1 MTTQIAVKLPD
12 VVVNELDLLVMR
24 GIFDSRSQAVR
35 TGVEALLTDRRR
47 RDVDQRYREAAARSP
62 EGVEEQS
69 EATRLAIESIHA
81 EPWDRW
87 W

>member
-12 VVVNELDLLVMR
+12 AVVKELDLLVTS

-47 RDVDQRYREAAARSP
+47 RDIDQRYREEAARSP
-62 EGVEEQS
+62 ESIEEQS
-69 EATRLAIESIHA
+69 EATRMAIESIHA